1 MSGCGINGPYCC
13 TSNYK
18 LKVSYDTFLE
28 DIMQKIGKALI
39 MLVMGMLLCIS
50 PVYALT
56 QKTNAS
62 IPVTCIG
69 KCTLTLSSVN
79 AGEEKQIKTLDDEKG
94 QFTLTFEKPGN
105 YEYTLSDQTGKSY
118 QVIIAVTNGNEGTLQ
133 TNVVAT
139 LDGKHKDTISFGKQK
154 ETTPQPIKPAENMN
168 KPTPKKTKT
177 NRKGLFVLTGDS
189 THIAIWVVTVVL
201 TALIIIMLLR
211 HRRREE

>member
-1 MSGCGINGPYCC
+1 
-13 TSNYK
+13 
-18 LKVSYDTFLE
+18 
-28 DIMQKIGKALI
+28 MQKIGKALI

-105 YEYTLSDQTGKSY
+105 YEYTLSDQTGKRY